1 MAIFTTALLVGGAL
15 GLGKG
20 LFESA
25 QIGRKADVLKEQ
37 VQFKAG
43 ERARQ
48 AGKLMARQKV
58 SFMKSG
64 VNLAGSPLQ
73 VIEETGAFAQEDV
86 RQIFRTGDIQARN
99 LRRTGQ
105 AAIFQ
110 GLGQGLMSG
119 ATLGM

>member
-99 LRRTGQ
+99 LRRSGQ

>member
-99 LRRTGQ
+99 LRRSGQ
-105 AAIFQ
+105 TAIFQ